1 MLALVSC
8 WIIAKMATETAI
20 EMHDRA
26 TAMRRRGSM
35 PALGSDD
42 GARFFLLFNIAMKNA
57 SMKVLAKRTVAM
69 YSVTGN
75 HVLGLGVGRATATVR
90 YNAIA
95 CIESGRGGS
104 NSFTSSSSFVK
115 YKALLFWRKSN
126 RARKIKK
133 ATTCE
138 NISFPMM
145 L

>member
-1 MLALVSC
+1 
-8 WIIAKMATETAI
+8 MATETAI
-20 EMHDRA
+20 VMHDRA
-26 TAMRRRGSM
+26 TAMRRRGSV
-35 PALGSDD
+35 PALGSD
-42 GARFFLLFNIAMKNA
+42 GARFFLIAMKNA

-69 YSVTGN
+69 KSVIGN
-75 HVLGLGVGRATATVR
+75 HVVGLGVGRATATATDR

-115 YKALLFWRKSN
+115 YKALLFLRKSN

>member
-1 MLALVSC
+1 
-8 WIIAKMATETAI
+8 MATETAI
-20 EMHDRA
+20 VMHDRA
-26 TAMRRRGSM
+26 TAMRRRGSV
-35 PALGSDD
+35 PALGSD
-42 GARFFLLFNIAMKNA
+42 GARFFLIAMKNA

-69 YSVTGN
+69 RSVIGN
-75 HVLGLGVGRATATVR
+75 HVVGLGVGRATATATDR

-115 YKALLFWRKSN
+115 YKALLFLRKSN

>member
-1 MLALVSC
+1 
-8 WIIAKMATETAI
+8 MATETAI
-20 EMHDRA
+20 EMHERA

-35 PALGSDD
+35 PALGSD
-42 GARFFLLFNIAMKNA
+42 GARFLLLFNIAMKNA

-69 YSVTGN
+69 KSVIGN
-75 HVLGLGVGRATATVR
+75 HVLGLGVGRATATATDR

-115 YKALLFWRKSN
+115 YKALLFLRKSN